1 VGARAHVDDPGTAAL
16 IAELIEVGRSA
27 VDRGLVV
34 ASGGNLSARVP
45 PGDRFLVTASGTWFD
60 RLTPG
65 DFSVMDLE
73 GRVAR
78 GNPRPSSEWRLHER
92 TYRARPDVNA
102 IVHLHPQ
109 TAIVLDALGYRV
121 LLLTSDHVTYL
132 RRIERVPFLALGSDE
147 LADAAAAASA
157 DSDVVL
163 LAHHGCSTLG
173 GTIEM
178 AYRRALNLEEAATT
192 TLRCIQLGRPDA
204 SFPEAALGLIHHA

>member
-1 VGARAHVDDPGTAAL
+1 MDDRATAAL
-16 IAELIEVGRSA
+16 VAELIDVGRSA

-34 ASGGNLSARVP
+34 ASGGNLSARLP

-65 DFSVMDLE
+65 DFTVMDLD
-73 GRVAR
+73 GGVVD
-78 GNPRPSSEWRLHER
+78 GNPRPSSEWRLHQR

-109 TAIVLDALGYRV
+109 TAVVLDALGYRV

-132 RRIERVPFLALGSDE
+132 RRVERVPFLALGSDE
-147 LADAAAAASA
+147 LAEAAAAAAA
-157 DSDVVL
+157 DCDVII

-173 GTIEM
+173 DTIGM

-192 TLRCIQLGRPDA
+192 TFRCVQLGYPDA
-204 SFPEAALGLIHHA
+204 SFPEAALATIQHA